1 MVKNVLELKNV
12 LGHPDAPYI
21 RGFSMAEEIRDLI
34 EKINQEGI
42 RAAEEKAHDIEAA
55 AKQRADTILAQA
67 RLEAEEM
74 IVAAKDRVFR
84 EDEKEKILLAQAGR
98 DLLLSLRKEINAM
111 LGRIVVS
118 DIQQALNPETLSR
131 LLSEV
136 IKNNSAAESNGI
148 TVFLANKDLEVLEKK
163 FLHKL
168 GEETKRTILLRPSED
183 IAGGFTISFDHEK
196 SYYDFTDK
204 ALAEYI
210 GTYLKPKLNQILQEA
225 IKE

>member
-1 MVKNVLELKNV
+1 
-12 LGHPDAPYI
+12 
-21 RGFSMAEEIRDLI
+21 MAEEIRDLI

-42 RAAEEKAHDIEAA
+42 KAAEEKAQNIEAA
-55 AKQRADTILAQA
+55 AKQRADDILAQA

-74 IVAAKDRVFR
+74 IAAAKDRIRR
-84 EDEKEKILLAQAGR
+84 EDEKGKTLLAQAGR

-118 DIQQALNPETLSR
+118 DIQQALTPEALFK

-136 IKNNSAAESNGI
+136 VKNYSAGESSDI
-148 TVFLANKDLEVLEKK
+148 TVLLNKDDLEILEKK

-168 GEETKRTILLRPSED
+168 REEMKKKIILRPAEEIS
-183 IAGGFTISFDHEK
+183 GGFIISFDSGK
-196 SYYDFTDK
+196 SSYDFTDK

>member
-1 MVKNVLELKNV
+1 
-12 LGHPDAPYI
+12 
-21 RGFSMAEEIRDLI
+21 MAEEIRDLI

-42 RAAEEKAHDIEAA
+42 KAAEEKAQNIEAA
-55 AKQRADTILAQA
+55 AKQRADDILSQA

-74 IVAAKDRVFR
+74 IAAAKDRIHR
-84 EDEKEKILLAQAGR
+84 EDEKGKTLLDQAGR

-118 DIQQALNPETLSR
+118 DIQQTLTPEALFK

-136 IKNNSAAESNGI
+136 ARNYSAGESSDI
-148 TVFLANKDLEVLEKK
+148 TVLLNEEDLETLGKN

-168 GEETKRTILLRPSED
+168 MEETKKKIILRPAEEIS
-183 IAGGFTISFDHEK
+183 GGFTISFDSGK
-196 SYYDFTDK
+196 SCYDFTDK

-210 GTYLKPKLNQILQEA
+210 GTYLKPKLNQILEEA

>member
-1 MVKNVLELKNV
+1 
-12 LGHPDAPYI
+12 
-21 RGFSMAEEIRDLI
+21 MAEEIRDLI

-42 RAAEEKAHDIEAA
+42 RAAEEKAQNIEAA
-55 AKQRADTILAQA
+55 AKQRADDILAQA

-74 IVAAKDRVFR
+74 IAAAKDRIRR
-84 EDEKEKILLAQAGR
+84 EDEKGKTLLAQAGR

-118 DIQQALNPETLSR
+118 DIQQALTPEALFK

-136 IKNNSAAESNGI
+136 VRNYSAGESSDI
-148 TVFLANKDLEVLEKK
+148 TVLLNKEDLEILEKN

-168 GEETKRTILLRPSED
+168 REETKKKIILRPAEEIS
-183 IAGGFTISFDHEK
+183 GGFTISFDSGK
-196 SYYDFTDK
+196 SCYDFTDK

>member
-1 MVKNVLELKNV
+1 
-12 LGHPDAPYI
+12 
-21 RGFSMAEEIRDLI
+21 MAEEIRDLI

-42 RAAEEKAHDIEAA
+42 KAAEEKAQKIEAA
-55 AKQRADTILAQA
+55 AKQNADSILALA

-74 IVAAKDRVFR
+74 IAAEKDKIHR
-84 EDEKEKILLAQAGR
+84 EDEKGKILLAQAGR

-118 DIQQALNPETLSR
+118 DIQQVLTPEALFKILV
-131 LLSEV
+131 EV
-136 IKNNSAAESNGI
+136 VKNDSAGKSSDI
-148 TVFLANKDLEVLEKK
+148 TVSLNKNDLEILEKN

-168 GEETKRTILLRPSED
+168 GEETKKKIILRPAEEIS
-183 IAGGFTISFDHEK
+183 GGFTISFDSGK
-196 SYYDFTDK
+196 SCYEFTDK

-225 IKE
+225 GKE

>member
-1 MVKNVLELKNV
+1 
-12 LGHPDAPYI
+12 
-21 RGFSMAEEIRDLI
+21 MAEEIRDLI

-42 RAAEEKAHDIEAA
+42 KAAEEKAQNIEAA
-55 AKQRADTILAQA
+55 AKQRADDILAQA

-74 IVAAKDRVFR
+74 IAAAKDRIRR
-84 EDEKEKILLAQAGR
+84 EDEKGKTLLAQAGR

-118 DIQQALNPETLSR
+118 DIQQALTPEALFK
-131 LLSEV
+131 LLLEV
-136 IKNNSAAESNGI
+136 VRNYSAGESSDI
-148 TVFLANKDLEVLEKK
+148 TVLLNKKDLETLEKN

-168 GEETKRTILLRPSED
+168 REETKKKIILRPAEEIS
-183 IAGGFTISFDHEK
+183 GGFTISFDSGK
-196 SYYDFTDK
+196 SCYDFTDK